1 LIKKIKGSL
10 FIKVFITTAI
20 LLTGVSFLV
29 YLILAWYTPKT
40 YSNTLNA
47 TLDEQTKIFISE
59 ISQMPMEETG
69 GIFDNFLDYQ
79 NVDRMELFEEN
90 GNRINLPTE
99 RSADNDVVIE
109 TKAWGNEDNN
119 APIISNSYTVSF
131 LGKNT
136 NYTLVVYGAAG
147 QVAELQRAFQKVFPL
162 LAFIVFCVS
171 LVTGWI
177 FSHLITK
184 PVLKISRISKEMSE
198 LQFEWQLDEQ
208 RTDELGI
215 LAKSLNYLSQ
225 KLNVT
230 LNDLQAANRKLE
242 LDIEHEKAL
251 EQARTNF
258 FSAVS
263 HELKTPITIIKGQLE
278 GIPNV
283 SQKVVVSFIYIQR
296 KDGVYFM
303 STKKLLTLALGS
315 ALLVGVVAGCSSSV
329 NIPSDN
335 NTTKNVSYQA
345 QTVSDTENAANDST
359 TAELPGGSVD
369 YSIYEPYGLSYD
381 QENYY
386 FTYNGNVVRFFNDP
400 IAGASFTNFFSGTVD
415 IEADRDEE
423 NNLVGIKE
431 CSKENYD
438 RHTQKHN
445 NFNPTDTSLS
455 TVQKGES
462 TPQLWLKDY
471 ADYGITYNEQSGG
484 WYYNNQRI
492 KILLDSEQ
500 AVVYTDEEN
509 GVCVTISRDGN
520 HQISEI
526 KEISETDAQSLMLKN
541 NPIGEDY
548 TSQE

>member
-1 LIKKIKGSL
+1 MIKKIKGSL

-230 LNDLQAANRKLE
+230 LNDLQAANRKV
-242 LDIEHEKAL
+242 
-251 EQARTNF
+251 F
-258 FSAVS
+258 
-263 HELKTPITIIKGQLE
+263 
-278 GIPNV
+278 
-283 SQKVVVSFIYIQR
+283 
-296 KDGVYFM
+296 
-303 STKKLLTLALGS
+303 
-315 ALLVGVVAGCSSSV
+315 
-329 NIPSDN
+329 
-335 NTTKNVSYQA
+335 
-345 QTVSDTENAANDST
+345 VSDARHEMAYQRRLSRHKAQ
-359 TAELPGGSVD
+359 
-369 YSIYEPYGLSYD
+369 YSLDCDDGIEYSACLHEP
-381 QENYY
+381 
-386 FTYNGNVVRFFNDP
+386 
-400 IAGASFTNFFSGTVD
+400 
-415 IEADRDEE
+415 
-423 NNLVGIKE
+423 
-431 CSKENYD
+431 
-438 RHTQKHN
+438 
-445 NFNPTDTSLS
+445 
-455 TVQKGES
+455 
-462 TPQLWLKDY
+462 TPQELLERMELFIRLWNALNSLPEIQ
-471 ADYGITYNEQSGG
+471 GR
-484 WYYNNQRI
+484 RI
-492 KILLDSEQ
+492 DAHIILGKS
-500 AVVYTDEEN
+500 
-509 GVCVTISRDGN
+509 
-520 HQISEI
+520 I
-526 KEISETDAQSLMLKN
+526 KEIAEAEGVHEESVRQSIKRGLERMKK
-541 NPIGEDY
+541 
-548 TSQE
+548 TF

>member
-1 LIKKIKGSL
+1 
-10 FIKVFITTAI
+10 
-20 LLTGVSFLV
+20 
-29 YLILAWYTPKT
+29 
-40 YSNTLNA
+40 
-47 TLDEQTKIFISE
+47 
-59 ISQMPMEETG
+59 M
-69 GIFDNFLDYQ
+69 
-79 NVDRMELFEEN
+79 
-90 GNRINLPTE
+90 NL
-99 RSADNDVVIE
+99 S
-109 TKAWGNEDNN
+109 
-119 APIISNSYTVSF
+119 
-131 LGKNT
+131 
-136 NYTLVVYGAAG
+136 
-147 QVAELQRAFQKVFPL
+147 
-162 LAFIVFCVS
+162 
-171 LVTGWI
+171 
-177 FSHLITK
+177 
-184 PVLKISRISKEMSE
+184 
-198 LQFEWQLDEQ
+198 
-208 RTDELGI
+208 
-215 LAKSLNYLSQ
+215 
-225 KLNVT
+225 
-230 LNDLQAANRKLE
+230 
-242 LDIEHEKAL
+242 
-251 EQARTNF
+251 
-258 FSAVS
+258 
-263 HELKTPITIIKGQLE
+263 
-278 GIPNV
+278 
-283 SQKVVVSFIYIQR
+283 
-296 KDGVYFM
+296 
-303 STKKLLTLALGS
+303 
-315 ALLVGVVAGCSSSV
+315 
-329 NIPSDN
+329 
-335 NTTKNVSYQA
+335 
-345 QTVSDTENAANDST
+345 TVSDTENAANDST

>member
-1 LIKKIKGSL
+1 MKLRCAGQRESINSLSVRIPTRPISTITFILMQRPLTAPGNFIILLVRPLPCGGSL
-10 FIKVFITTAI
+10 TAC
-20 LLTGVSFLV
+20 
-29 YLILAWYTPKT
+29 A
-40 YSNTLNA
+40 SNMN
-47 TLDEQTKIFISE
+47 
-59 ISQMPMEETG
+59 
-69 GIFDNFLDYQ
+69 
-79 NVDRMELFEEN
+79 
-90 GNRINLPTE
+90 
-99 RSADNDVVIE
+99 
-109 TKAWGNEDNN
+109 
-119 APIISNSYTVSF
+119 
-131 LGKNT
+131 
-136 NYTLVVYGAAG
+136 
-147 QVAELQRAFQKVFPL
+147 
-162 LAFIVFCVS
+162 
-171 LVTGWI
+171 
-177 FSHLITK
+177 
-184 PVLKISRISKEMSE
+184 
-198 LQFEWQLDEQ
+198 
-208 RTDELGI
+208 
-215 LAKSLNYLSQ
+215 
-225 KLNVT
+225 
-230 LNDLQAANRKLE
+230 
-242 LDIEHEKAL
+242 
-251 EQARTNF
+251 
-258 FSAVS
+258 
-263 HELKTPITIIKGQLE
+263 
-278 GIPNV
+278 
-283 SQKVVVSFIYIQR
+283 
-296 KDGVYFM
+296 
-303 STKKLLTLALGS
+303 
-315 ALLVGVVAGCSSSV
+315 
-329 NIPSDN
+329 
-335 NTTKNVSYQA
+335 
-345 QTVSDTENAANDST
+345 TENAANDST

>member
-1 LIKKIKGSL
+1 
-10 FIKVFITTAI
+10 
-20 LLTGVSFLV
+20 
-29 YLILAWYTPKT
+29 
-40 YSNTLNA
+40 
-47 TLDEQTKIFISE
+47 
-59 ISQMPMEETG
+59 M
-69 GIFDNFLDYQ
+69 
-79 NVDRMELFEEN
+79 
-90 GNRINLPTE
+90 GNQP
-99 RSADNDVVIE
+99 A
-109 TKAWGNEDNN
+109 
-119 APIISNSYTVSF
+119 
-131 LGKNT
+131 
-136 NYTLVVYGAAG
+136 
-147 QVAELQRAFQKVFPL
+147 AFQL
-162 LAFIVFCVS
+162 HIN
-171 LVTGWI
+171 
-177 FSHLITK
+177 H
-184 PVLKISRISKEMSE
+184 
-198 LQFEWQLDEQ
+198 
-208 RTDELGI
+208 
-215 LAKSLNYLSQ
+215 
-225 KLNVT
+225 KL
-230 LNDLQAANRKLE
+230 
-242 LDIEHEKAL
+242 
-251 EQARTNF
+251 
-258 FSAVS
+258 
-263 HELKTPITIIKGQLE
+263 
-278 GIPNV
+278 IPNV

-462 TPQLWLKDY
+462 TC
-471 ADYGITYNEQSGG
+471 
-484 WYYNNQRI
+484 
-492 KILLDSEQ
+492 LL
-500 AVVYTDEEN
+500 YTSC
-509 GVCVTISRDGN
+509 GALCVTPVCYAVLFLYYAYAGERWGRCIRSQ
-520 HQISEI
+520 HL
-526 KEISETDAQSLMLKN
+526 SLR
-541 NPIGEDY
+541 G
-548 TSQE
+548 S

>member
-1 LIKKIKGSL
+1 
-10 FIKVFITTAI
+10 
-20 LLTGVSFLV
+20 
-29 YLILAWYTPKT
+29 
-40 YSNTLNA
+40 
-47 TLDEQTKIFISE
+47 
-59 ISQMPMEETG
+59 M
-69 GIFDNFLDYQ
+69 
-79 NVDRMELFEEN
+79 
-90 GNRINLPTE
+90 GNQP
-99 RSADNDVVIE
+99 A
-109 TKAWGNEDNN
+109 
-119 APIISNSYTVSF
+119 
-131 LGKNT
+131 
-136 NYTLVVYGAAG
+136 
-147 QVAELQRAFQKVFPL
+147 AFQL
-162 LAFIVFCVS
+162 HIN
-171 LVTGWI
+171 
-177 FSHLITK
+177 H
-184 PVLKISRISKEMSE
+184 
-198 LQFEWQLDEQ
+198 
-208 RTDELGI
+208 
-215 LAKSLNYLSQ
+215 
-225 KLNVT
+225 KL
-230 LNDLQAANRKLE
+230 
-242 LDIEHEKAL
+242 
-251 EQARTNF
+251 
-258 FSAVS
+258 
-263 HELKTPITIIKGQLE
+263 
-278 GIPNV
+278 IPNV
-283 SQKVVVSFIYIQR
+283 SQKVVVSFIYVQR

-315 ALLVGVVAGCSSSV
+315 ALLVGGGVAGCSSSV

>member
-1 LIKKIKGSL
+1 M
-10 FIKVFITTAI
+10 A
-20 LLTGVSFLV
+20 
-29 YLILAWYTPKT
+29 
-40 YSNTLNA
+40 
-47 TLDEQTKIFISE
+47 
-59 ISQMPMEETG
+59 
-69 GIFDNFLDYQ
+69 
-79 NVDRMELFEEN
+79 
-90 GNRINLPTE
+90 
-99 RSADNDVVIE
+99 
-109 TKAWGNEDNN
+109 
-119 APIISNSYTVSF
+119 
-131 LGKNT
+131 
-136 NYTLVVYGAAG
+136 
-147 QVAELQRAFQKVFPL
+147 
-162 LAFIVFCVS
+162 
-171 LVTGWI
+171 
-177 FSHLITK
+177 
-184 PVLKISRISKEMSE
+184 
-198 LQFEWQLDEQ
+198 
-208 RTDELGI
+208 
-215 LAKSLNYLSQ
+215 
-225 KLNVT
+225 
-230 LNDLQAANRKLE
+230 
-242 LDIEHEKAL
+242 
-251 EQARTNF
+251 
-258 FSAVS
+258 
-263 HELKTPITIIKGQLE
+263 
-278 GIPNV
+278 
-283 SQKVVVSFIYIQR
+283 
-296 KDGVYFM
+296 
-303 STKKLLTLALGS
+303 
-315 ALLVGVVAGCSSSV
+315 
-329 NIPSDN
+329 
-335 NTTKNVSYQA
+335 
-345 QTVSDTENAANDST
+345 
-359 TAELPGGSVD
+359 
-369 YSIYEPYGLSYD
+369 YD